1 MVNDFMD
8 QLEILAII
16 PARGG
21 SKGIYRKN
29 LKHLDGEPLIG
40 YTARAAMGSKLL
52 SRIILSTDDPEIA
65 KIGEDYGLEVP
76 FMRPDYL
83 AQDESPSLP
92 VFEYTVRELD
102 KIYAYRPSL
111 IVILQP
117 TSPFRDSNQ
126 IDEAIQIFLD
136 CKPDSLVSVVGVPH
150 NMIPE
155 SILELSINGRLQA
168 YKPSY
173 DQSKNTRQLKPKY
186 YARNGAAIYI
196 VSYDCMM
203 NKRSLFGEDIVPYFM
218 DKISSIDIDD
228 MEDWTIAESLMKA
241 RKTCL

>member
-1 MVNDFMD
+1 MD

-21 SKGIYRKN
+21 SKGIYKKN
-29 LKHLDGEPLIG
+29 IKHLAGEPLIG

-52 SRIILSTDDPEIA
+52 SKIILSTDDPEIA
-65 KIGEDYGLEVP
+65 KIGESYGLEVP

-83 AQDESPSLP
+83 AQDNSPSLS
-92 VFEYTVRELD
+92 VIDYTVRELE
-102 KIYAYRPSL
+102 KTHAYTPSV

-155 SILELSINGRLQA
+155 SIMQLSVDGKLQA

-173 DQSKNTRQLKPKY
+173 DQSKNSRQLKPKY
-186 YARNGAAIYI
+186 YARNGASIYI

-203 NKRSLFGEDIVPYFM
+203 NKQSLFGEDIIPYFM

-228 MEDWTIAESLMKA
+228 LEDWSIAELLMKG
-241 RKTCL
+241 RKACL